1 MNSQPM
7 CTWATLR
14 GPPRRVATPA
24 SARKPAA
31 LWQIEGLPEG
41 EREAFDLVRIQ
52 GMSQSEAARVL
63 GVSVMTV
70 HRRLGRGLQR
80 LASTLG
86 DLYPGEETPGT
97 S

>member
-1 MNSQPM
+1 
-7 CTWATLR
+7 L
-14 GPPRRVATPA
+14 
-24 SARKPAA
+24 AA
-31 LWQIEGLPEG
+31 IEGLPEG

-63 GVSVMTV
+63 GVSAMTV

-80 LASTLG
+80 LAATLR
-86 DLYPGEETPGT
+86 DLYPGEGSPGA